1 MNSTCLNLIP
11 ESYLDVKVSL
21 DKNLL
26 DIGKEIFSYFQLTDK
41 FPATHFD
48 NHTDEW
54 FRKAAWIEFNPS
66 SESFDSHDRQQWE
79 LLNKIEK
86 YLDTTVSNIKVERLN
101 SLPNADKIL
110 NNVSRF
116 SNISTNGFEDNLS
129 EYGTRAWHTDHKDGL
144 NAINLIVY
152 LNDIDYGMGGTHIV
166 EPVQLPVTGQSTG
179 IFTFPED
186 IRSEDVPFKE
196 YVGQAG
202 TVVSFNGH
210 VIHRANIPLRNY
222 RDVLH
227 FVIYSDL
234 KKHYAEPYL

>member
-1 MNSTCLNLIP
+1 MP
-11 ESYLDVKVSL
+11 ENYLDVKVSL

-41 FPATHFD
+41 FVATHFD
-48 NHTDEW
+48 NDTDEW
-54 FRKAAWIEFNPS
+54 FRKAAWIDS
-66 SESFDSHDRQQWE
+66 SDKQQWE
-79 LLNKIEK
+79 FLNKIEK
-86 YLDTTVSNIKVERLN
+86 YLDTTVSNIKVERLT
-101 SLPNADKIL
+101 SLPNADKTL
-110 NNVSRF
+110 NNISRF
-116 SNISTNGFEDNLS
+116 SNISTNGFRDNYS
-129 EYGTRAWHTDHKDGL
+129 MFGTRAWHTDHKDKL

-179 IFTFPED
+179 IFTFPKE

-202 TVVSFNGH
+202 TVVAFNGH

-227 FVIYSDL
+227 FVIYSDF
-234 KKHYAEPYL
+234 KKHNAEPYL

>member
-1 MNSTCLNLIP
+1 MNSTCLNLMP

-26 DIGKEIFSYFQLTDK
+26 DIGKEILTYFQQTGG
-41 FPATHFD
+41 FVATHFD
-48 NHTDEW
+48 NDTDEW
-54 FRKAAWIEFNPS
+54 FRKAAWIDS
-66 SESFDSHDRQQWE
+66 SDRQQWE

-86 YLDTTVSNIKVERLN
+86 YLDTSVSNTKVERLT

-110 NNVSRF
+110 NNISRF
-116 SNISTNGFEDNLS
+116 SNISTNGFRDNYS
-129 EYGTRAWHTDHKDGL
+129 VFGTRAWHTDHKDKL

-166 EPVQLPVTGQSTG
+166 QPVQSPVAGQSTG
-179 IFTFPED
+179 IFTFPKE

-202 TVVSFNGH
+202 TVVAFNGH
-210 VIHRANIPLRNY
+210 VIHRANIPLRSH

-234 KKHYAEPYL
+234 EKHNAVPYL